1 MQIPRKI
8 REEIAFMRTP
18 FDIALENHEL
28 DLAREIYALKHG
40 APRTSAYLVAW
51 LRFSQRIRT
60 VDDLNAARL
69 AAAFRT
75 QPATPTNRRHGSSP
89 PRFQAAQQ
97 AFPSSRSASRSATR
111 E

>member
-51 LRFSQRIRT
+51 LHFSRRIRT
-60 VDDLNAARL
+60 VDDLKAARL
-69 AAAFRT
+69 ATAFRT
-75 QPATPTNRRHGSSP
+75 QTATPENRRQGSSP
-89 PRFQAAQQ
+89 PRYQAAQQ
-97 AFPSSRSASRSATR
+97 AFPWSRPAS
-111 E
+111 